1 MDTGRCWME
10 EHKPNGQR
18 EVRIRV
24 ARILGFMTAEDFGAL
39 CRFFVTR
46 FFFNFLYR
54 RIEIDF
60 QSRDCWKWYF
70 IVQSRCGWF
79 GCPRFNSKR
88 HFSWWNIKT
97 FSMECNWTI
106 ETRFYRKKHWNCLK
120 WIWNSIINRFMNW
133 WLSKLWKK
141 WKKETLLELG
151 MKMRYSDDLQHFW
164 TTSYFC
170 ASVIFVFCHHVIRI
184 TNASTMFR
192 IIANCQYFPPP
203 FILPTYLS
211 AFREA
216 RANRWVFPSI
226 CIWSIYGSFDVTQS
240 KLQTD
245 KVSYAPIPKI
255 LLHGYCDSLLFLNR
269 HLVELLFLFSWKK
282 LF

>member
-10 EHKPNGQR
+10 EHKPNGPR

-46 FFFNFLYR
+46 FFFNFFYR

-97 FSMECNWTI
+97 FSMKCDWTI
-106 ETRFYRKKHWNCLK
+106 EIRFYRKK
-120 WIWNSIINRFMNW
+120 
-133 WLSKLWKK
+133 
-141 WKKETLLELG
+141 TL
-151 MKMRYSDDLQHFW
+151 
-164 TTSYFC
+164 
-170 ASVIFVFCHHVIRI
+170 
-184 TNASTMFR
+184 
-192 IIANCQYFPPP
+192 
-203 FILPTYLS
+203 
-211 AFREA
+211 
-216 RANRWVFPSI
+216 
-226 CIWSIYGSFDVTQS
+226 
-240 KLQTD
+240 
-245 KVSYAPIPKI
+245 
-255 LLHGYCDSLLFLNR
+255 
-269 HLVELLFLFSWKK
+269 K
-282 LF
+282 LFEMDLKFNYKSVHELMTE